1 MTFFRCIP
9 WSSTFDEEVGG
20 MKTLKQEEISG
31 RSYRNLGQ
39 ARSAIGAFIETAYNR
54 QRLHSA
60 LAYRSPDEYEA
71 TLGRLPGVTSPPE
84 VSITEN
90 CY

>member
-1 MTFFRCIP
+1 VQLTAFENAKAESF
-9 WSSTFDEEVGG
+9 
-20 MKTLKQEEISG
+20 MKTLKQEEINES
-31 RSYRNLGQ
+31 SYRNLSQ
-39 ARSAIGAFIETAYNR
+39 ARSAIGTFIETVYNR

-71 TLGRLPGVTSPPE
+71 TLGRFPGVTSPPE
-84 VSITEN
+84 VSITES